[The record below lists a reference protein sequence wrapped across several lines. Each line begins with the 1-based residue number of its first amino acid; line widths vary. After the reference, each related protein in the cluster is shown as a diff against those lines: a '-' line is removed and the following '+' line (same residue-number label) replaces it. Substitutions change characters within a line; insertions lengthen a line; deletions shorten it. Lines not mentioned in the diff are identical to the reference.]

1 MDWHE
6 ARPPPPPPPQAPV
19 RKTPP
24 EIERVRDWI
33 RAWGSRQDNGDGSGG
48 EIEINDAYLLK
59 ILKTAS
65 KIDRFYLRKKPSTIY
80 RVPKELYSSDKK
92 AYEPKAVCV
101 GPFFYHLI
109 FEEHLQSMHTYK
121 WACVHKLLSK
131 HNDPMDLLRRCLT
144 EMKKLEEYVRSCYSE
159 TFQSIDSDDF
169 TRMLMLDGCFLL
181 HLLQRHA
188 DSGEKPKVDDVDAAQ
203 VIGRLW
209 IWNLVKKQEEPKFY
223 IPVEEVH
230 HLLHLI
236 YLSVLPCP
244 QYCNSS
250 PMPQPP
256 LYWIPSAKELKMAG
270 MKFQKRKK
278 EGGFLSFLDVKF
290 SDGVMEIPQLEVH
303 DYSISLFRNFIAF
316 EQCYADTQ
324 CHVTVYAA
332 FMDFLIRTAE
342 DVRLLYLNDILINSM
357 TVDKDATYFFSHIC
371 NEVHYALDTNYL
383 RKLFSDVNEYHDSKW
398 PRLRAYLS
406 RQIKGSP
413 WGYVSMNVAAVGLLL
428 TVFRIH

>member
-159 TFQSIDSDDF
+159 TFESIDSDDF

-209 IWNLVKKQEEPKFY
+209 IWNLVKYDLLLLQNQIPFIVIRSLYDLLKTDDINLVDCAINLFSTFDPCRKQEEPKFY

-290 SDGVMEIPQLEVH
+290 SDGVMEIPQLEDRGGCEVA
-303 DYSISLFRNFIAF
+303 IS
-316 EQCYADTQ
+316 E
-324 CHVTVYAA
+324 
-332 FMDFLIRTAE
+332 
-342 DVRLLYLNDILINSM
+342 
-357 TVDKDATYFFSHIC
+357 
-371 NEVHYALDTNYL
+371 
-383 RKLFSDVNEYHDSKW
+383 
-398 PRLRAYLS
+398 
-406 RQIKGSP
+406 
-413 WGYVSMNVAAVGLLL
+413 
-428 TVFRIH
+428 